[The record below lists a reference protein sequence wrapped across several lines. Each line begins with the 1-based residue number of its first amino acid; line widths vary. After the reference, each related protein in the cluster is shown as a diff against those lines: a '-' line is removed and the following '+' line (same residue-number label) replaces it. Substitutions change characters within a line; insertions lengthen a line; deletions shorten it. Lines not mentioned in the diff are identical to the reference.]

1 MIGRRPLLGGFGLSA
16 LTLAPQASFAQA
28 RKSGSG
34 SGSGSGS
41 TPTSASA
48 SASER
53 LSAAPLHFPRDHGAH
68 PETRVEWWYVT
79 GVLYTGSAAAAP
91 AARIG
96 KDGDGSPRPDFG
108 FQLTFFRVRNDLKRP
123 LQSAFAPD
131 QMMLG
136 HAAISDL
143 GRQRL
148 LHDQQVLRHGFA
160 NARTELDDTRV
171 RLGNWQLRRVAPPG
185 GAGGVATAVG
195 RSRYALLMASE
206 HAGFALELTLDAPQ
220 APLLQGR
227 AGWSRKGP
235 GEQQASRY
243 VSEPQLSGAGRLA
256 LREGGTHG
264 TRDVR
269 ARAWLDHE
277 WSNQYLGRGADAA
290 PDRAVGWDWLG
301 LNLDD
306 GASLTLF
313 RMRGQDGQ
321 GIWTGGSWRA
331 ATGGA
336 PVDFEQQLQFEP
348 LAFWKS
354 PVSLATYPVRWRIR
368 TPRGVFL
375 VEAAYASQEID
386 ARRSTGFPYWEGVAR
401 VADEAGRTLGWG
413 YLEMTGYAGRVPL

>member
-1 MIGRRPLLGGFGLSA
+1 MIGRRPLLGGFGLAA
-16 LTLAPQASFAQA
+16 LTTAPGDAFAQG
-28 RKSGSG
+28 RKPGAAK
-34 SGSGSGS
+34 
-41 TPTSASA
+41 ASA
-48 SASER
+48 ASAAAGPAPET
-53 LSAAPLHFPRDHGAH
+53 LSAGPLRFPRDHGAH

-79 GVLYTGSAAAAP
+79 GVLHLGSAASGP
-91 AARIG
+91 AAAIAATG
-96 KDGDGSPRPDFG
+96 KDGAGSPRPDFG

-131 QMMLG
+131 QLMLG

-171 RLGNWQLRRVAPPG
+171 RMAGWQLRRVDGPG
-185 GAGGVATAVG
+185 G

-206 HAGFALELTLDAPQ
+206 AAGFALELTLDAPQ

-243 VSEPQLSGAGRLA
+243 VSEPQLAGTGRLV
-256 LREGGTHG
+256 LREGGASG
-264 TRDVR
+264 AREVR
-269 ARAWLDHE
+269 ALAWLDHE

-313 RMRGQDGQ
+313 RMRGQDGAV
-321 GIWTGGSWRA
+321 IWTGGSWRA
-331 ATGGA
+331 AAGGV

-368 TPRGVFL
+368 TPRGVFM
-375 VEAAYASQEID
+375 VEAASAAQEVD

-413 YLEMTGYAGRVPL
+413 YLEMTGYAGKVPL

>member
-1 MIGRRPLLGGFGLSA
+1 MTIGRRPLLGGFGAAA
-16 LTLAPQASFAQA
+16 LMLGLPGAGAQ
-28 RKSGSG
+28 
-34 SGSGSGS
+34 
-41 TPTSASA
+41 T
-48 SASER
+48 
-53 LSAAPLHFPRDHGAH
+53 LSAAPLRFPRDHGAH

-79 GVLYTGSAAAAP
+79 GVLRTASRDGAPGST
-91 AARIG
+91 
-96 KDGDGSPRPDFG
+96 DGVGGRPDFG
-108 FQLTFFRVRNDLKRP
+108 FQLTFFRVRHDLARP
-123 LQSAFAPD
+123 LSSAFAPD
-131 QMMLG
+131 QVMLG

-171 RLGNWQLRRVAPPG
+171 RLGAWQLRRMDAP
-185 GAGGVATAVG
+185 GAPAG

-206 HAGFALELTLDAPQ
+206 PAGFALELTLEAPQ

-235 GEQQASRY
+235 EAQQASRY
-243 VSEPQLSGAGRLA
+243 VSEPQLSGTGRLA
-256 LREGGTHG
+256 LRDAG
-264 TRDVR
+264 TREVR

-277 WSNQYLGRGADAA
+277 WSNQYLGRGAETAA
-290 PDRAVGWDWLG
+290 DRSVGWDWLG

-313 RMRGQDGQ
+313 QMRGHDGAV
-321 GIWTGGSWRA
+321 IWTGGSWRGPADA
-331 ATGGA
+331 ANGANASSPASAGGGSA
-336 PVDFEQQLQFEP
+336 AGAAVDFKQQVRFEP

-375 VEAAYASQEID
+375 VEAAYAAQEID

>member
-1 MIGRRPLLGGFGLSA
+1 M
-16 LTLAPQASFAQA
+16 
-28 RKSGSG
+28 
-34 SGSGSGS
+34 
-41 TPTSASA
+41 
-48 SASER
+48 
-53 LSAAPLHFPRDHGAH
+53 
-68 PETRVEWWYVT
+68 T
-79 GVLYTGSAAAAP
+79 GVLHAETASGTAAP
-91 AARIG
+91 AGNATA
-96 KDGDGSPRPDFG
+96 GSRPDFG

-123 LQSAFAPD
+123 LSSAFAPD
-131 QMMLG
+131 QVMLG

-171 RLGNWQLRRVAPPG
+171 RLGGWQLRRVDGPG
-185 GAGGVATAVG
+185 G

-206 HAGFALELTLDAPQ
+206 SAGFALELTLDAPQ

-235 GEQQASRY
+235 DAQQASRY
-243 VSEPQLSGAGRLA
+243 VSEPQLAGSGRLS
-256 LREGGTHG
+256 LRDGGSHG
-264 TRDVR
+264 VRELR

-277 WSNQYLGRGADAA
+277 WSNQYLGRGADTA

-313 RMRGQDGQ
+313 RMRGQDGTV
-321 GIWTGGSWRA
+321 IWTGGSWRA
-331 ATGGA
+331 ATGGT
-336 PVDFEQQLQFEP
+336 PVDFEQQVQFEP

-375 VEAAYASQEID
+375 VEAAYAAQEID
-386 ARRSTGFPYWEGVAR
+386 TRRSTGFPYWEGVAR
-401 VADEAGRTLGWG
+401 VSDEAGRPLGWG
-413 YLEMTGYAGRVPL
+413 YLEMTGYAGKVPL

>member
-1 MIGRRPLLGGFGLSA
+1 MIGRRPLLGGFGLAA
-16 LTLAPQASFAQA
+16 LMTAPGGAPGAAFAQG
-28 RKSGSG
+28 RK
-34 SGSGSGS
+34 
-41 TPTSASA
+41 ASA
-48 SASER
+48 AKAAASAAAPAAAPAAPPASER
-53 LSAAPLHFPRDHGAH
+53 LTPVPLRFPRDHGAH
-68 PETRVEWWYVT
+68 PGTRVEWWYVT
-79 GVLYTGSAAAAP
+79 GVLHLGSAAAAP
-91 AARIG
+91 AG
-96 KDGDGSPRPDFG
+96 TDGAGTGSPRPDFG

-123 LQSAFAPD
+123 LSSAFTPD
-131 QMMLG
+131 QLMLG

-171 RLGNWQLRRVAPPG
+171 RMAGWQLRRVDGPG
-185 GAGGVATAVG
+185 G

-206 HAGFALELTLDAPQ
+206 TAGFALELRLDAPQ

-243 VSEPQLSGAGRLA
+243 VSEPQLAGPGRLA
-256 LREGGTHG
+256 LREGG

-313 RMRGQDGQ
+313 RMRGQDGAA
-321 GIWTGGSWRA
+321 IWTGGSWRA

-375 VEAAYASQEID
+375 VEAAYAAQEID

-401 VADEAGRTLGWG
+401 VADDAGRTLGWG

>member
-1 MIGRRPLLGGFGLSA
+1 MASP
-16 LTLAPQASFAQA
+16 TSFAQGRASKPA
-28 RKSGSG
+28 RTDSS
-34 SGSGSGS
+34 
-41 TPTSASA
+41 SASA
-48 SASER
+48 SASASVSEA
-53 LSAAPLHFPRDHGAH
+53 LSAAPLRFPRDHGAH

-79 GVLYTGSAAAAP
+79 GVLRTASGAKPGATSTTA
-91 AARIG
+91 
-96 KDGDGSPRPDFG
+96 DETRPDFG
-108 FQLTFFRVRNDLKRP
+108 FQLTFFRVRYDLKRP

-131 QMMLG
+131 QLMLG

-171 RLGNWQLRRVAPPG
+171 RLGGWQLRRVDGPQ
-185 GAGGVATAVG
+185 G

-206 HAGFALELTLDAPQ
+206 SAGFALELTLDAPQ
-220 APLLQGR
+220 VPLLQGR

-235 GEQQASRY
+235 DEQQASRY
-243 VSEPQLSGAGRLA
+243 VSEPQLAGTGRLA
-256 LREGGTHG
+256 LRESA
-264 TRDVR
+264 TREVQ

-277 WSNQYLGRGADAA
+277 WSNQYLGRGADAS

-301 LNLDD
+301 LNLVD

-313 RMRGQDGQ
+313 RMRGQDGAV
-321 GIWTGGSWRA
+321 IWTGGSWRA

-348 LAFWKS
+348 LTFWKS
-354 PVSLATYPVRWRIR
+354 PVSLASYPVRWRIR
-368 TPRGVFL
+368 TPRGVFI
-375 VEAAYASQEID
+375 VEAAYAAQEID